1 MEVNRDY
8 RSVLSS
14 ILMETSE
21 EKHMECDIYLNT
33 AEDCGLSDLEKMHV
47 TEIWQHP
54 TEGIIMLMV
63 EGVGE
68 CELEDYEECIP
79 QIYNELIEQEGRV

>member
-1 MEVNRDY
+1 MNERNL
-8 RSVLSS
+8 LSAL
-14 ILMETSE
+14 LMDTSE
-21 EKHMECDIYLNT
+21 EQHMKCDIVLQT
-33 AEDCGLSDLEKMHV
+33 SEDCGLSDLDKMHV

-68 CELEDYEECIP
+68 CELEDFEECSP
-79 QIYNELIEQEGRV
+79 QIYNELIEQEEQA